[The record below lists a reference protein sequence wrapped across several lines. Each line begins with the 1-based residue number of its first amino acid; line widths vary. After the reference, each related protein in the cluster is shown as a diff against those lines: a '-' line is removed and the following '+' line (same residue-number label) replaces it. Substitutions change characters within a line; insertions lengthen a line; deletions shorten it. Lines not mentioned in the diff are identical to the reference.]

1 MEYLHD
7 MSREELIKIIGR
19 QEQEMIILEAV
30 KNQYMK
36 HLEKVIEYH
45 SVEAYRNLVQKIE
58 KELKS
63 PLYIITPIN
72 RDVRLACNSNNRRH
86 LDILILQ

>member
-45 SVEAYRNLVQKIE
+45 SVEAYRNLVQKNRE
-58 KELKS
+58 GTKVT
-63 PLYIITPIN
+63 PLH
-72 RDVRLACNSNNRRH
+72 NNAN
-86 LDILILQ
+86 QP

>member
-7 MSREELIKIIGR
+7 MSREELIKIIER

-30 KNQYMK
+30 KKQYMK

-45 SVEAYRNLVQKIE
+45 SVEAYRNLVQK
-58 KELKS
+58 
-63 PLYIITPIN
+63 N
-72 RDVRLACNSNNRRH
+72 REETKVTSLHNNAT
-86 LDILILQ
+86 